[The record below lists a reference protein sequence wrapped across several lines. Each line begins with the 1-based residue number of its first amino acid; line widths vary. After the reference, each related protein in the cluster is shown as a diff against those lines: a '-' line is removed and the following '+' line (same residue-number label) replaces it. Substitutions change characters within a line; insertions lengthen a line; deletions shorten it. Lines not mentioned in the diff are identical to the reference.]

1 MLTNLRSERFSPV
14 FSSRSF
20 IVLSC
25 TYRPMIHF
33 EGWLF
38 WVYTVRYWLKFVFSA
53 YGCSIVVAV
62 GKKKKCRANS
72 PESCVCLD
80 GWGQWFQG
88 PEVRGQDLF

>member
-38 WVYTVRYWLKFVFSA
+38 WVCTVRYWLKFVFSA

-62 GKKKKCRANS
+62 GKKKKNAEQIHLNRV
-72 PESCVCLD
+72 CVWMVGGSGFRD
-80 GWGQWFQG
+80 GK
-88 PEVRGQDLF
+88 

>member
-1 MLTNLRSERFSPV
+1 MLLMSLRHILMLTNLRSERFSPV

-62 GKKKKCRANS
+62 GKKKKKMQS
-72 PESCVCLD
+72 K
-80 GWGQWFQG
+80 FT
-88 PEVRGQDLF
+88 